1 MEKVQTSFYITKEI
15 KDLVK
20 FLSNREEI
28 TKTVFYRRAIRN
40 FFSVNSKIDPRVML
54 TERSNPDYIRR
65 DVLETMIFDED
76 QISLIEEKAER
87 LGCSKSC
94 VIFQALIDYCA
105 LLLTVDASGV
115 EIKET
120 KDYY

>member
-20 FLSNREEI
+20 FLSKREEI

-87 LGCSKSC
+87 LGCSKSY

>member
-20 FLSNREEI
+20 FLSKREEI

-40 FFSVNSKIDPRVML
+40 FFDTNSKIDPRVML

-65 DVLETMIFDED
+65 DVLETMIFDAD
-76 QISLIEEKAER
+76 QISLLEEKAER

-94 VIFQALIDYCA
+94 VIFQALID
-105 LLLTVDASGV
+105 
-115 EIKET
+115 
-120 KDYY
+120 